1 MATIL
6 LAEDE
11 PILRMLVMDSLEDE
25 GYDIEVACDG
35 QEAFDKILAR
45 DFDLVILDYMMP
57 RMTGI
62 EVIERMRE
70 LPERM
75 STKILMLSA
84 KSQQSE
90 QDKVFSSW
98 SGRIHVQAVQS
109 ARTGGQGGGNV
120 KCLGSGTDISA
131 PA

>member
-90 QDKVFSSW
+90 QDKVF
-98 SGRIHVQAVQS
+98 QAGADEFMSKPFSPLELV
-109 ARTGGQGGGNV
+109 AKVEEMLN
-120 KCLGSGTDISA
+120 A
-131 PA
+131 